1 MPKAVFNPTF
11 SDDPTP
17 ANVLRSSRS
26 LPPPPQTSSSRP
38 TEAAQRPSR
47 RGFPSLAQ
55 WAGTENDGVAAPH
68 RAAVDL
74 HRDPGTESS
83 LAPVV
88 QPTSSSPMHSPRDRL
103 SPNDDA
109 GHGSPPLWG
118 HVPTAAPD
126 EGHAAYSPIA
136 SSAAAST
143 PASMRTHSV
152 TAAAVSS
159 ALASATGGLVGGG
172 LAVLQGGMVTLAF
185 EDLVRL
191 VQVRCS
197 SVSIPS
203 DHVDRG

>member
-11 SDDPTP
+11 SDDPP
-17 ANVLRSSRS
+17 LADVLRSSRS

-55 WAGTENDGVAAPH
+55 WAGTENDGVAASH
-68 RAAVDL
+68 RVAVDL
-74 HRDPGTESS
+74 HRDLRAESGS
-83 LAPVV
+83 APVV
-88 QPTSSSPMHSPRDRL
+88 QPTSSSPMPSPRDRL

-109 GHGSPPLWG
+109 THSSPLWG
-118 HVPTAAPD
+118 HAPTAAPD

-197 SVSIPS
+197 SVPS